1 MILFATLRTGKPI
14 ACKNG
19 IITIEYEEQFKFNK
33 DRLEKSEYRVLVEDV
48 LSEVF
53 KETVKFRCVIDKQD
67 ADEESITLEQELLN
81 KLGSGLEI
89 LDE

>member
-1 MILFATLRTGKPI
+1 M
-14 ACKNG
+14 
-19 IITIEYEEQFKFNK
+19 
-33 DRLEKSEYRVLVEDV
+33 LVEDV
-48 LSEVF
+48 LAEVF